1 MLTNEVVGVK
11 FWKTVLLFIVG
22 GLGYVGLECL
32 WRGWSHGSMFL
43 AGGSCFLL
51 LGKLDRTQPRLPWP
65 VRALMGGLIIT
76 SVELLAGLLF
86 NRSYRVW
93 DYRQMPMNFYG
104 QICLPFSLLW
114 IPVSFGAF
122 LLHRL
127 LTRRC
132 SV

>member
-1 MLTNEVVGVK
+1 MLTNEVVVVK
-11 FWKTVLLFIVG
+11 FWKAVLLFIVG

-65 VRALMGGLIIT
+65 ARALMGGLIIT
-76 SVELLAGLLF
+76 SVEFLAGLLF

-114 IPVSFGAF
+114 LPISLGAMA
-122 LLHRL
+122 LYRRVCSKLHM
-127 LTRRC
+127 
-132 SV
+132 